1 MASPN
6 FSQYIDLTV
15 SDLDVQ
21 TVYNDAVQYAQIALP
36 EFTPRVGTIENAIL
50 ESVAYATR
58 NLVYAIN
65 RQPDGLMEGLLALM
79 GFSRIEA
86 TNASG
91 TVTIELIINT
101 GATITAGTL
110 FSYNVFDSQGVL
122 TQYLFETTEDLT
134 ISSGNTTGTVAV
146 IASNAEEYPN
156 IPTPSSLT
164 IVSSTP
170 FILTATLAS
179 LTSVGTNTETDAEY
193 FMRAVTYLGSLSS
206 SIATASQMTNYIA
219 ITYPTVSRYKVYD
232 LTDSKEN
239 KITNAVLSSNVVTLT
254 TQYAH
259 GFSVGN
265 SVTVADMATSTYNG
279 TYTITAVPTTT
290 TFRYAK
296 TNSNIPTA
304 VTTVGNVILAT
315 GMALSTGNVG
325 GAVTISMCDSTGV
338 AISDAQKL
346 IIKNDLTNKVVA
358 GLNIYL
364 HDMNTFNVD
373 VACTV
378 VVKSNYST
386 ATVGGLVSDAIEA
399 YLSVAGWDFA
409 SSVNSLYLTTIAS
422 QVEGVKYVSSIDASI
437 NGSTS
442 FASDNVNDVTILQ
455 KGVIPIGTCTTIA
468 TA

>member
-79 GFSRIEA
+79 GFARIEA

-101 GATITAGTL
+101 GATIAAGTL

-134 ISSGNTTGTVAV
+134 ITSGNTTGTVAV

-179 LTSVGTNTETDAEY
+179 LTSVGTNTETDSEY

-239 KITNAVLSSNVVTLT
+239 KITNAVLASNVVTLT
-254 TQYAH
+254 TQYTH

-265 SVTVADMATSTYNG
+265 SVTVADMATATYNG
-279 TYTITAVPTTT
+279 TYTITAVPTTK

-296 TNSNIPTA
+296 TNSNIPTT
-304 VTTVGNVILAT
+304 VTTVGNVILAI

-346 IIKNDLTNKVVA
+346 IIKNDLTTKVVA

-364 HDMNTFNVD
+364 HDINSFNVD
-373 VACTV
+373 IACTV

-442 FASDNVNDVTILQ
+442 FASDSGNDVTILQ